1 MGVLEALLFGIVL
14 NAVGGVACEIACR
27 LVQKH
32 IDKKRI
38 EYENDFGEMDY

>member
-1 MGVLEALLFGIVL
+1 MNVFEVLLIGIAI
-14 NAVGGVACEIACR
+14 NAVCGIACEIACR